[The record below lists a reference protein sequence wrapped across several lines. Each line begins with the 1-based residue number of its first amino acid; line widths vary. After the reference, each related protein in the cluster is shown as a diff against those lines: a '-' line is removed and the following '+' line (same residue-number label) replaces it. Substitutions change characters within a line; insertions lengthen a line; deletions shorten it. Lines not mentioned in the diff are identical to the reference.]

1 MFTIVFILCR
11 YSINNFGIKF
21 LNYIILFPELP
32 AGKLSEFLVGFT
44 NNADRDFI
52 LDSIEASFRYP
63 MDFSFYIQNFSTV
76 SYHRTVKP
84 RQEATLMYSFY
95 PAEAFAGRPLG
106 LSINLAYHN
115 AEGDSFMESIFNQ
128 TVNITEVE
136 EGLDGETFFLYVF
149 LLAFAVLLLLVG
161 HHFLSSFGRKK
172 GGAPKKTIV
181 ETGTNIKEGVDYD
194 WLPKEY
200 LLNDISK

>member
-1 MFTIVFILCR
+1 
-11 YSINNFGIKF
+11 
-21 LNYIILFPELP
+21 
-32 AGKLSEFLVGFT
+32 
-44 NNADRDFI
+44 
-52 LDSIEASFRYP
+52 
-63 MDFSFYIQNFSTV
+63 
-76 SYHRTVKP
+76 
-84 RQEATLMYSFY
+84 
-95 PAEAFAGRPLG
+95 
-106 LSINLAYHN
+106 
-115 AEGDSFMESIFNQ
+115 MESIFNQ

-181 ETGTNIKEGVDYD
+181 ETGTNIKEGIDYD